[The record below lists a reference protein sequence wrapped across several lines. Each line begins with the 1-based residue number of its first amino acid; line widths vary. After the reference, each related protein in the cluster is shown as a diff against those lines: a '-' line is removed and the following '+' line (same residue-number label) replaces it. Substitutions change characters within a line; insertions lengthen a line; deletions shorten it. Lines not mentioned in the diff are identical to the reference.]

1 MKIKTLP
8 RMRGELNQERIIDS
22 NVPIFENRKKMKITP
37 PYCTLCVQVFITESE
52 SESEQQK
59 VIALLYS
66 SNKSRHEPNSNG
78 IELVYTFKN
87 VCFFGRE
94 K

>member
-1 MKIKTLP
+1 
-8 RMRGELNQERIIDS
+8 MRGELNQERIIDS

-37 PYCTLCVQVFITESE
+37 PYCTLCVQVFKT
-52 SESEQQK
+52 ESEQQK

-66 SNKSRHEPNSNG
+66 SNKSRHGPNSNG

>member
-1 MKIKTLP
+1 
-8 RMRGELNQERIIDS
+8 
-22 NVPIFENRKKMKITP
+22 MKITP

-66 SNKSRHEPNSNG
+66 SNKSRHGPNSNG

-87 VCFFGRE
+87 VCFFWKR
-94 K
+94 KIDFILFQMLNNQQNPIQNKYVCKINNQLIP